1 MNPIMNQ
8 IPVPGSLVTLTETLV
23 PALLYLQFEQIPL
36 RSLSLSL
43 SPNSCWWSAN
53 NPTYSTSCTV
63 HLPSHL
69 IEIQMSLGN
78 KTFLHSLPNKSY
90 ALSQVSCCGGLA
102 DLLSPAA
109 VSFLLHVY
117 PLTRPPFSEALSS
130 SIPPCFWLRTF
141 LPLHLTSFYHFE

>member
-1 MNPIMNQ
+1 MNPIMIQ
-8 IPVPGSLVTLTETLV
+8 IPVPASLVSLTDTLV
-23 PALLYLQFEQIPL
+23 PALLYPQSEQIPL
-36 RSLSLSL
+36 WSL

-69 IEIQMSLGN
+69 IEIQLSLGN
-78 KTFLHSLPNKSY
+78 KTSLHSLPNKSY
-90 ALSQVSCCGGLA
+90 ALSQVSCCGRLA
-102 DLLSPAA
+102 DLLISHCRVLSVARLPFHKA
-109 VSFLLHVY
+109 
-117 PLTRPPFSEALSS
+117 RFSEAMSS